1 MVASRLLGGDF
12 VGDEMVWWQGDP
24 KPYLMHLSC
33 LMYYAQGYPG
43 IRDLTKRQCGIPENA
58 NGIRDLTKR
67 QCGIRE
73 NGDGIRDLTKIL
85 CGIWENANGIRDL
98 TKRKCWIRESADG
111 ITDLTATRKTR
122 FGKI

>member
-24 KPYLMHLSC
+24 KPCLMHLMHHSC

-43 IRDLTKRQCGIPENA
+43 IQDLTKRQCGIRENA

-73 NGDGIRDLTKIL
+73 NGDGIRDLTKTL
-85 CGIWENANGIRDL
+85 CGSRETLTGYGI
-98 TKRKCWIRESADG
+98 
-111 ITDLTATRKTR
+111 
-122 FGKI
+122 